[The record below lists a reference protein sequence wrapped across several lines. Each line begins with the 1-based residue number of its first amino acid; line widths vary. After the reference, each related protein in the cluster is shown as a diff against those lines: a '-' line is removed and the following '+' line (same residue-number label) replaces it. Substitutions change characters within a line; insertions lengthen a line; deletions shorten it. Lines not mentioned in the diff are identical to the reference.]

1 MAHHRLRSRFYRF
14 FFSIDSLPQRLFVL
28 SEEKLSPTE
37 RRHFC
42 FVKKSRRPQ
51 PILAAKGQSKGEFI
65 VSSSWKR
72 VEKGSRRF
80 FFGRTDDLGFEPV
93 WVVEDHKRNEETK
106 KKTKQKQ
113 TKTNAGYDSGRH
125 RWTGRGTGEESA
137 ADFGDS
143 ATFFVWPKS
152 SPPSCRA
159 VVNLSPL
166 SLVNRFRWLAVAGT
180 WHRLAFTN
188 GDGW

>member
-106 KKTKQKQ
+106 KKQNKNKPKQMPAM
-113 TKTNAGYDSGRH
+113 TVAVIGGRAAAPAKNRPPILATRRLSSCGRNH
-125 RWTGRGTGEESA
+125 RRRR
-137 ADFGDS
+137 
-143 ATFFVWPKS
+143 VV
-152 SPPSCRA
+152 PS
-159 VVNLSPL
+159 
-166 SLVNRFRWLAVAGT
+166 
-180 WHRLAFTN
+180 
-188 GDGW
+188 